1 MELSVKDNETMSHL
15 ISVPDQ
21 LAPQLRSL
29 RKARGL
35 TQASLAV
42 KLGVSQSRIAAIE
55 RNTAAVSVGQLMAL
69 LKVLGVDLLL
79 SDAQSKPD
87 AAAAIANPNLSPIAP
102 QGEW

>member
-1 MELSVKDNETMSHL
+1 MSHL

-21 LAPQLRSL
+21 LAPQLKSL

-35 TQASLAV
+35 TQASLAL

-69 LKVLGVDLLL
+69 LKVLGVDLML
-79 SDAQSKPD
+79 SDAKSKPNSS
-87 AAAAIANPNLSPIAP
+87 AASPAPSQAAP